1 MKHFGPIL
9 EVTET
14 LLDQSRARSRLYE
27 ERVNPG
33 STSNNYAYALGWATT
48 TLAHIL
54 SVIDLTDEQLAKL
67 QQLVEELKQE

>member
-14 LLDQSRARSRLYE
+14 ILDQSRAKSRDFE
-27 ERVNPG
+27 ERMNPG
-33 STSNNYAYALGWATT
+33 SNSNNYAYALGWATT

-54 SVIDLTDEQLAKL
+54 SAIDLTDEQLVKL
-67 QQLVEELKQE
+67 QSLVEELKQE

>member
-27 ERVNPG
+27 ERLNPG
-33 STSNNYAYALGWATT
+33 SNKNNYAYALGWATT